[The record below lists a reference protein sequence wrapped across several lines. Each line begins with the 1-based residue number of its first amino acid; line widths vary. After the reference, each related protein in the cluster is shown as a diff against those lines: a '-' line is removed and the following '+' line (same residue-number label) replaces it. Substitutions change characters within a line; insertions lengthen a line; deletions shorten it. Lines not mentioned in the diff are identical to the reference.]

1 MTTQTNPSNTP
12 VLSSCR
18 AFLKEALSL
27 GVFLLVALAMRSS
40 IAATYY
46 VPSGSMEPSVYTGDR
61 LMAYQHSYG
70 LRIPF
75 TDRLL
80 SSQSAPSYGDIV
92 VFVDPRD
99 PQTLLLKRVIA
110 VGGDRLA
117 IRDGVILRNG
127 APLPQSAALQKDGW
141 LQRIESNG
149 KHRYV
154 VQFEPS
160 QPFLR
165 DMPTRTIPQGHF
177 FAMGDNR
184 DHSADSRVFGS
195 VPLQN
200 LRARAVRVL
209 WSRDPA
215 TYWDIRWSRSGR
227 SLR

>member
-1 MTTQTNPSNTP
+1 METKKTTRPHPTPSSFH
-12 VLSSCR
+12 V
-18 AFLKEALSL
+18 FLMEALRL
-27 GVFLLVALAMRSS
+27 GAFFLVVLAVRSS
-40 IAATYY
+40 FAATYY

-70 LRIPF
+70 LRMPF
-75 TDRLL
+75 TERLL
-80 SSQSAPSYGDIV
+80 SSQYPPSYGDIV

-117 IRDGVILRNG
+117 IRDGVIFRNG
-127 APLPQSAALQKDGW
+127 LALPQSPAIQKDGL

-149 KHRYV
+149 KHRYT
-154 VQFEPS
+154 VQFEPN

-165 DMPTRTIPQGHF
+165 DVPMQRIPQGHF

-184 DHSADSRVFGS
+184 DHSGDSRIFGS
-195 VPLQN
+195 VPIRH

-215 TYWDIRWSRSGR
+215 DLWGFRWIRTGQA
-227 SLR
+227 LR